1 MFPQGFVCLICGPT
15 SCSHQLSVSAGTMM
29 EGTHLA
35 LREWFVAMW
44 FMSSQK
50 GRDQRQAGYSY
61 KTAGYV
67 LVRIRCAI
75 ARLKCLQRPF
85 C

>member
-1 MFPQGFVCLICGPT
+1 
-15 SCSHQLSVSAGTMM
+15 MM

-50 GRDQRQAGYSY
+50 GRDQHQAGYSY
-61 KTAGYV
+61 KIAGHV
-67 LVRIRCAI
+67 LVRIRCAM
-75 ARLKCLQRPF
+75 ARSKCL
-85 C
+85 

>member
-1 MFPQGFVCLICGPT
+1 M
-15 SCSHQLSVSAGTMM
+15 SAGTMM